1 MDLTDTVEFTGR
13 ISNRDLVRHLMESDI
28 CVNPDLATPMNDKST
43 MNKTMEYMA
52 LEKPIVQFD
61 LTEGSYSAKDAS
73 LYAAENDP
81 KDMADKILE
90 LANNPERREIM
101 GKSGRQR
108 LEEKL
113 SWQNQ
118 KKELKKLYDELFNNQ
133 NTN

>member
-13 ISNRDLVRHLMESDI
+13 ISDRDLVRHLMESDI

-81 KDMADKILE
+81 KDLADKILE
-90 LANNPERREIM
+90 LANNPEKRAKM
-101 GKSGRQR
+101 GAAGRKR
-108 LEEKL
+108 LEKKL
-113 SWQNQ
+113 SWQKQ
-118 KKELKKLYDELFNNQ
+118 KKPLQKLYSDLF
-133 NTN
+133 TTP